1 MNNDNRNNETRS
13 TFHYTYSAQEQEE
26 LRRIR
31 QKYAPPQED
40 KMEQIR
46 RLDRSVYER
55 GTVASIITGVSGTLL
70 LGIGMCCAMVWQGVW
85 FIPGV
90 IIGLAGIAVLAAA
103 YPVYNRVIRKAR
115 EKIAPEIIRLTDDL
129 LK

>member
-31 QKYAPPQED
+31 QKYAPPQEN

-85 FIPGV
+85 FIPGM
-90 IIGLAGIAVLAAA
+90 IIGLAGIAILAAA